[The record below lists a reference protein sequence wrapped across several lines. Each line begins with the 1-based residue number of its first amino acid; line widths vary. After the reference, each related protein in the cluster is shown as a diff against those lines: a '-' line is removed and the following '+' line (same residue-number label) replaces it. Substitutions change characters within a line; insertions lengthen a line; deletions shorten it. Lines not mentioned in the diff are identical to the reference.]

1 MKLKHN
7 IGTRD
12 GLIRAVLGIGIFVL
26 ANFIG
31 EGLVDGIL
39 EVAGAILVLTAVV
52 GYDPLYSL
60 FGFSTNKP
68 EQE

>member
-26 ANFIG
+26 ANLIG
-31 EGLVDGIL
+31 EGLTDGIL

-52 GYDPLYSL
+52 GYCPVYSL
-60 FGFSTNKP
+60 FGISTRRAD
-68 EQE
+68 E